1 MVDITPFIK
10 GANPVFKKYI
20 EEQLDE
26 IEQSNRRTNNADM
39 GTYKMTASIHVP
51 TDKCDSDYWMQ
62 KLGFLLKVRPL
73 QLAVASFRFS

>member
-26 IEQSNRRTNNADM
+26 IEQQSNRRTNVDM
-39 GTYKMTASIHVP
+39 PTYKMTTSIHVP
-51 TDKCDSDYWMQ
+51 TDKCDSEYWMQ
-62 KLGFLLKVRPL
+62 KLGFLLV
-73 QLAVASFRFS
+73 